1 MKRILLLLLAGLVV
15 MSVSSCRK
23 SVRDEPA
30 THVRGQVFLVLR
42 SGNAV
47 KLALASVNVI
57 PELDALAAAEAAKKQ
72 FETSQGLAQGDLSQE
87 ISAVT
92 AQLTAKRDALRK
104 RQEQLATEVEAMK
117 AKRDFSPTYSAKSTE
132 LNSIN
137 AELARNDGLKERA
150 EALRKNREGATIN
163 PLSDFAEALL
173 GAAKPVVST
182 RTNADGEFTFD
193 VSKKA
198 GRVAVLIEASRDVEG
213 VERLVWFAWLDQ
225 IIPDSGVYLFSNHNL
240 LSAGSEVKGIDRV
253 SSNHSTS
260 GLPRD
265 MALPMTTKSG
275 FSCCKRAGS

>member
-1 MKRILLLLLAGLVV
+1 LLSLLAGLVV
-15 MSVSSCRK
+15 VSFSSCK
-23 SVRDEPA
+23 KASRDAPA
-30 THVRGQVFLVLR
+30 TYVHGQVFLVLK

-47 KLALASVNVI
+47 KLALASVHVI
-57 PELDALAAAEAAKKQ
+57 PEIDALAAAEAAKKQ

-104 RQEQLATEVEAMK
+104 RQEQLSTEVDAMK
-117 AKRDFSPTYSAKSTE
+117 AKRDFSTAFSAKSTE

-163 PLSDFAEALL
+163 PLIDFAEVLL
-173 GAAKPVVST
+173 GAAKSIATT
-182 RTNADGEFTFD
+182 RTNADGEFTLE
-193 VSKKA
+193 VPKKA

-225 IIPDSGVYLFSNHNL
+225 VIPDSGVYLFSNHNL
-240 LSAGSEVKGIDRV
+240 LSAGSEVNV
-253 SSNHSTS
+253 LNLPST
-260 GLPRD
+260 P
-265 MALPMTTKSG
+265 TEN
-275 FSCCKRAGS
+275 